1 VKFSCPICCFQS
13 TSQSIN
19 FLPYAIVIRVFKRL
33 VMKFITFELSNRT
46 LTATTISQI
55 DGLWDCSILLSQ
67 QCSTYGQVIYKH
79 ARSFSGFYS
88 CDDVLKMAVD
98 FTSCCIENCNP
109 E

>member
-1 VKFSCPICCFQS
+1 MKLFCPICCFQS

-19 FLPYAIVIRVFKRL
+19 LLPYAIVIRVSKRL
-33 VMKFITFELSNRT
+33 VMKFITFELSNHT

-79 ARSFSGFYS
+79 TRSFSCFYS
-88 CDDVLKMAVD
+88 CDDVLEMAVD
-98 FTSCCIENCNP
+98 FTSCCIENCLP